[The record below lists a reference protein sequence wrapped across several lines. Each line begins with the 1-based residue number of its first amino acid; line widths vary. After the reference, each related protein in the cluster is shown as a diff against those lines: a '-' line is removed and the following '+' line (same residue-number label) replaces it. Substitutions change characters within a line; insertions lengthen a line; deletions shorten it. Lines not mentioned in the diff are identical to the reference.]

1 MDFGYINDLDIEL
14 KISLE
19 DEGLTFD
26 QAVSI
31 ACQAHSNNVK
41 VTMKVGGAEAISDM
55 RFAKMIGC
63 SGCVAPMIES
73 SFALHKFINA
83 NNTHQFNFDNLYIN
97 VESKQAYESIN
108 DILNSSDAKY
118 LSGIVLGRSDFISS
132 FGMTKDKT
140 DSSECYDKAVKIF
153 KAAKSKD
160 KITLMGGNINTN
172 SQEFV
177 TNLYEEKLLDY
188 VETRNVK
195 VKLSYSFLEN
205 YSDNLAKMLEFES
218 SLLQYK
224 SSTLDLLSMNDKKRL
239 NNLEKGKLSK

>member
-1 MDFGYINDLDIEL
+1 MDFGYISDLDIEL

-83 NNTHQFNFDNLYIN
+83 NNTDQFNFDDLYIN
-97 VESKQAYESIN
+97 IESKQAYESIN
-108 DILNSSDAKY
+108 DILDSSDAKY

-132 FGMTKDKT
+132 FGMTKDRT
-140 DSSECYDKAVKIF
+140 DSKECYDKAVKIF
-153 KAAKSKD
+153 GAAKSKN
-160 KITLMGGNINTN
+160 KITLMGGNINTY

-177 TNLYEEKLLDY
+177 TNLYEQKLLDY

-205 YSDNLAKMLEFES
+205 YSENLAKMLEFES

-239 NNLEKGKLSK
+239 NNLRTRSN

>member
-108 DILNSSDAKY
+108 DILDSSDAKY

-140 DSSECYDKAVKIF
+140 DSKECYDKAVKIF
-153 KAAKSKD
+153 GAAKSKN
-160 KITLMGGNINTN
+160 KITLMGGNINTH

-177 TNLYEEKLLDY
+177 TNLYEQKLLDY

-205 YSDNLAKMLEFES
+205 YSENLAKMLEFES

-239 NNLEKGKLSK
+239 NNLRTRSN

>member
-1 MDFGYINDLDIEL
+1 MNFKHFENLNVEL

-26 QAVSI
+26 QAISI
-31 ACQAHSNNVK
+31 ACQAHSHNVK

-83 NNTHQFNFDNLYIN
+83 NNTHQFDFDNLYIN
-97 VESKQAYESIN
+97 IESKQAYESISE
-108 DILNSSDAKY
+108 ILNSSDAKY

-140 DSSECYDKAVKIF
+140 DSKECYDMAVKIF
-153 KAAKSKD
+153 DIAKSKN
-160 KITLMGGNINTN
+160 KITLMGGNINTY
-172 SQEFV
+172 SKEFI
-177 TNLYEEKLLDY
+177 TNLYEQKLLDY
-188 VETRNVK
+188 IETRNVK
-195 VKLSYSFLEN
+195 VKLSYSFLKN
-205 YSDNLAKMLEFES
+205 YSKNLTKMLEFES

-224 SSTLDLLSMNDKKRL
+224 SSTLDLLSANDKKRL
-239 NNLEKGKLSK
+239 NNLRTRSK

>member
-1 MDFGYINDLDIEL
+1 MDFSYINDLDIEL

-41 VTMKVGGAEAISDM
+41 VTMKVGGAEAISDI

-83 NNTHQFNFDNLYIN
+83 NNTHQFNFDDLYIN
-97 VESKQAYESIN
+97 IESKQAYESIN
-108 DILNSSDAKY
+108 DILDSSDSKY

-140 DSSECYDKAVKIF
+140 DSGECYDKAVKIF
-153 KAAKSKD
+153 DAAKSKD

-177 TNLYEEKLLDY
+177 TSLYEEKLLDY

-224 SSTLDLLSMNDKKRL
+224 SSTLDLLSANDKKRL
-239 NNLEKGKLSK
+239 NNLRTRSN

>member
-1 MDFGYINDLDIEL
+1 VEFSYINDLDIEL

-31 ACQAHSNNVK
+31 ACQAHSNNIK

-177 TNLYEEKLLDY
+177 TNLYEQKLLDY

-224 SSTLDLLSMNDKKRL
+224 SSTLDLLSASDKKRL
-239 NNLEKGKLSK
+239 NNLRTRSN

>member
-1 MDFGYINDLDIEL
+1 MDFSYINDLDIEL

-55 RFAKMIGC
+55 RFAKMIGS

-73 SFALHKFINA
+73 PFALHKFINA

-97 VESKQAYESIN
+97 IESKQAYESIN

-153 KAAKSKD
+153 EAAKSKD

-177 TNLYEEKLLDY
+177 TNLYEQKLLDY

-224 SSTLDLLSMNDKKRL
+224 SSTLDLLSANDKKRL
-239 NNLEKGKLSK
+239 NNLRTRSN

>member
-1 MDFGYINDLDIEL
+1 MDFSYINDLDIEV
-14 KISLE
+14 KIALE

-83 NNTHQFNFDNLYIN
+83 NNTHQFNFDDLYIN
-97 VESKQAYESIN
+97 IESKQAYESIN

-224 SSTLDLLSMNDKKRL
+224 SSTLDLLSANDKKRL
-239 NNLEKGKLSK
+239 NNLRTRSN

>member
-1 MDFGYINDLDIEL
+1 MEFSYINDLDIEL

-31 ACQAHSNNVK
+31 ACQAHSNNIK

-177 TNLYEEKLLDY
+177 TNLYEQKLLDY

-224 SSTLDLLSMNDKKRL
+224 SSTLDLLSASDKKRL
-239 NNLEKGKLSK
+239 NNLRTRSN

>member
-1 MDFGYINDLDIEL
+1 MEFSYINDLDIEL

-31 ACQAHSNNVK
+31 ACQAHSNNIK

-83 NNTHQFNFDNLYIN
+83 NNTHQFNFDDLYIN

-153 KAAKSKD
+153 EAAKSKD
-160 KITLMGGNINTN
+160 KTTLMGGNINTN

-177 TNLYEEKLLDY
+177 TNLYEQKLLDY

-224 SSTLDLLSMNDKKRL
+224 SSTLDLLSANDKKRL
-239 NNLEKGKLSK
+239 NNLRTRSN